1 MSPLRSTGR
10 VGHTRL
16 MDVAI
21 KLSLA
26 GGHAWEFVCDE
37 DDPMV
42 IGVVSALPGATADAN
57 LPPDG
62 LVQVENRAGERLYF
76 PRTSLVAVSV
86 RQVPPVPDAHKPGS
100 QALRP
105 PRFLLLPAAMPGEA
119 AAEAQKLPEVEGRGH
134 PAPGMQDIADPQSL
148 PAAVIDALVA
158 AAARGIATLG
168 ADAGGGSHLD
178 MRLIRAGEG
187 AAFALPVGDAA
198 DALLDVLVVLEAPL
212 GLSVRLADEGAGR
225 GLVLAEGDILI
236 ALPADSGAAIAA
248 GEPSPSPV
256 ILLAGRLSRG
266 ERLVVA

>member
-1 MSPLRSTGR
+1 
-10 VGHTRL
+10 

-42 IGVVSALPGATADAN
+42 IGVVSALPGATVDAN

-86 RQVPPVPDAHKPGS
+86 RQVPAAPNTPRPGS
-100 QALRP
+100 LPLRP
-105 PRFLLLPAAMPGEA
+105 PRFLLLPAALPGEA
-119 AAEAQKLPEVEGRGH
+119 MAEAMKLPEVEGRGH
-134 PAPGMQDIADPQSL
+134 PAPGVRDMVDPQSL
-148 PAAVIDALVA
+148 PAAVVDALVA
-158 AAARGIATLG
+158 AAARGIAALG
-168 ADAGGGSHLD
+168 VDANGGTHLD

-187 AAFALPVGDAA
+187 AALALPARDQA
-198 DALLDVLVVLEAPL
+198 DVLLDVLVVVEAPL
-212 GLSVRLADEGAGR
+212 GLSVRLADEGITR
-225 GLVLAEGDILI
+225 GLVLIEGDILL
-236 ALPADSGAAIAA
+236 APPGEAGAAIEA
-248 GEPSPSPV
+248 GDPAPSPV

-266 ERLVVA
+266 ERLVAA